1 MSLQSTKST
10 STPRDFTLS
19 VLTED
24 KAGLINQLTIIF
36 TKRKINISSLNVSN
50 SEVSGVSRFTI
61 VTRTSRNMVDKIVK
75 QIRKLIDV
83 LGAFVYEE
91 DQIFYQEIALYKV
104 PTKAFINGNSVEDLV
119 RNSGARILV
128 VEEECIIIEK
138 TGHSKET
145 HDLYQKLEP
154 FGLLEFIRSGRVA
167 VSKSTRKTEA
177 YIKGLEASN
186 SNKLSI
192 QYVERIGSIIANK
205 SDKITQLSK

>member
-1 MSLQSTKST
+1 MSLELKYPT
-10 STPRDFTLS
+10 STPREFTLS

-24 KAGLINQLTIIF
+24 KSGLLNQLTIIF
-36 TKRKINISSLNVSN
+36 TKRKININSLNVSVT
-50 SEVSGVSRFTI
+50 EVKGVSRFTI
-61 VTRTSRNMVDKIVK
+61 VTETSKDMIDNIVK

-104 PTKAFINGNSVEDLV
+104 PKYAIVDGKSIEDLV
-119 RNSGARILV
+119 SKSGARILV
-128 VEEECIIIEK
+128 VETDYMIIEK
-138 TGHSKET
+138 TGKARET

-167 VSKSTRKTEA
+167 ISKSTRKTEA
-177 YIKGLEASN
+177 YIKELEASN

-192 QYVERIGSIIANK
+192 K
-205 SDKITQLSK
+205 DF

>member
-1 MSLQSTKST
+1 MSLKLKYPT
-10 STPRDFTLS
+10 STPREFTLS

-24 KAGLINQLTIIF
+24 KSGLINQLTIIF
-36 TKRKINISSLNVSN
+36 TKRKININSLNVSVT
-50 SEVSGVSRFTI
+50 EVKGVSRFTI
-61 VTRTSRNMVDKIVK
+61 VTETSKDMIDNIVK

-104 PTKAFINGNSVEDLV
+104 PKYAIVDGKSIEDLV
-119 RNSGARILV
+119 SKSGARILV
-128 VEEECIIIEK
+128 VETDYMIIEK
-138 TGHSKET
+138 TGKAKET

-167 VSKSTRKTEA
+167 ISKSTRKTEA
-177 YIKGLEASN
+177 YIKELEASN

-192 QYVERIGSIIANK
+192 K
-205 SDKITQLSK
+205 DF

>member
-1 MSLQSTKST
+1 MSLELKYPT
-10 STPRDFTLS
+10 STPREFTLS

-24 KAGLINQLTIIF
+24 KSGLINQLTIIF
-36 TKRKINISSLNVSN
+36 TKRKININSLNVSVT
-50 SEVSGVSRFTI
+50 EVKGVSRFTI
-61 VTRTSRNMVDKIVK
+61 VIETSKDMIDNIVK

-104 PTKAFINGNSVEDLV
+104 PKYAIVDGNSIGDLV
-119 RNSGARILV
+119 SKSGARILV
-128 VEEECIIIEK
+128 IETDYMIIEK
-138 TGHSKET
+138 TGKAKET

-167 VSKSTRKTEA
+167 ISKSTRKTEA
-177 YIKGLEASN
+177 YIKELEASN

-192 QYVERIGSIIANK
+192 K
-205 SDKITQLSK
+205 DF

>member
-177 YIKGLEASN
+177 YIKGLEDSN

-192 QYVERIGSIIANK
+192 K
-205 SDKITQLSK
+205 DF

>member
-10 STPRDFTLS
+10 SILRDFTLS

-50 SEVSGVSRFTI
+50 SEVAGVSRFTI
-61 VTRTSRNMVDKIVK
+61 VTRTSRNMVEKIVK

-128 VEEECIIIEK
+128 VEEDCIIIEK

-192 QYVERIGSIIANK
+192 K
-205 SDKITQLSK
+205 DF

>member
-1 MSLQSTKST
+1 MSLELKYPS
-10 STPRDFTLS
+10 STPREFTLS

-24 KAGLINQLTIIF
+24 KSGLINQLTIIF
-36 TKRKINISSLNVSN
+36 TKRKININSLNVSVT
-50 SEVSGVSRFTI
+50 EVKGVSRFTI
-61 VTRTSRNMVDKIVK
+61 VIETSKDMIDNIVK

-104 PTKAFINGNSVEDLV
+104 PKYAIVDGKSIEDLV
-119 RNSGARILV
+119 SKSGARILV
-128 VEEECIIIEK
+128 IETDYMIIEK
-138 TGHSKET
+138 TGKAKET

-167 VSKSTRKTEA
+167 ISKSTRKTEA
-177 YIKGLEASN
+177 YIKELEASN

-192 QYVERIGSIIANK
+192 K
-205 SDKITQLSK
+205 DF

>member
-36 TKRKINISSLNVSN
+36 TKRKINIRSLNVSN
-50 SEVSGVSRFTI
+50 SEVAGVSRFTI

-128 VEEECIIIEK
+128 VEEDCIIIEK

-192 QYVERIGSIIANK
+192 K
-205 SDKITQLSK
+205 DF

>member
-10 STPRDFTLS
+10 STTRDFTLS

-50 SEVSGVSRFTI
+50 SEVAGVSRFTI

-91 DQIFYQEIALYKV
+91 DQIFYQEIALYKI

-128 VEEECIIIEK
+128 VEEDCIIIEK

-192 QYVERIGSIIANK
+192 K
-205 SDKITQLSK
+205 DF

>member
-1 MSLQSTKST
+1 MSLELKYPT
-10 STPRDFTLS
+10 STPREFTLS

-24 KAGLINQLTIIF
+24 KSGLINQLTILF
-36 TKRKINISSLNVSN
+36 TKRKININSLNVSVT
-50 SEVSGVSRFTI
+50 EVKGVSRFTI
-61 VTRTSRNMVDKIVK
+61 VIETSKDMIDNIVK

-104 PTKAFINGNSVEDLV
+104 PKYAIVDGKSIEDLV
-119 RNSGARILV
+119 SKSGARILV
-128 VEEECIIIEK
+128 IETDYMIIEK
-138 TGHSKET
+138 TGKAKET

-167 VSKSTRKTEA
+167 ISKSTRKTEA
-177 YIKGLEASN
+177 YIKELEASN

-192 QYVERIGSIIANK
+192 K
-205 SDKITQLSK
+205 DF

>member
-1 MSLQSTKST
+1 MSLQTTKST

-50 SEVSGVSRFTI
+50 SEVAGVSRFTI
-61 VTRTSRNMVDKIVK
+61 VTRASRNMVDKIVK

-128 VEEECIIIEK
+128 VEEDCIIIEK

-192 QYVERIGSIIANK
+192 K
-205 SDKITQLSK
+205 DF

>member
-10 STPRDFTLS
+10 SILRDFTLS

-50 SEVSGVSRFTI
+50 SEVAGVSRFTI

-104 PTKAFINGNSVEDLV
+104 PTKAFINGN
-119 RNSGARILV
+119 
-128 VEEECIIIEK
+128 
-138 TGHSKET
+138 
-145 HDLYQKLEP
+145 
-154 FGLLEFIRSGRVA
+154 
-167 VSKSTRKTEA
+167 
-177 YIKGLEASN
+177 
-186 SNKLSI
+186 
-192 QYVERIGSIIANK
+192 
-205 SDKITQLSK
+205 

>member
-50 SEVSGVSRFTI
+50 SEVAGVSRFTI
-61 VTRTSRNMVDKIVK
+61 VTRTSRNMIDKVVK

-128 VEEECIIIEK
+128 VEEDCIIIEK

-192 QYVERIGSIIANK
+192 K
-205 SDKITQLSK
+205 DF

>member
-1 MSLQSTKST
+1 
-10 STPRDFTLS
+10 
-19 VLTED
+19 
-24 KAGLINQLTIIF
+24 
-36 TKRKINISSLNVSN
+36 
-50 SEVSGVSRFTI
+50 
-61 VTRTSRNMVDKIVK
+61 MVDKIVK

-128 VEEECIIIEK
+128 VEEDCIIIEK

-154 FGLLEFIRSGRVA
+154 FGLLEFIRPGRVA

-192 QYVERIGSIIANK
+192 SVKDFKNLKYKEFFENYENYLNLINYSKIINFIG
-205 SDKITQLSK
+205 

>member
-1 MSLQSTKST
+1 MSLKLKYPT
-10 STPRDFTLS
+10 STPREFTLS

-24 KAGLINQLTIIF
+24 KSGLINQLTIIF
-36 TKRKINISSLNVSN
+36 TKRKININSLNVSVT
-50 SEVSGVSRFTI
+50 EVKGVSRFTI
-61 VTRTSRNMVDKIVK
+61 VIETSKDMIDNIVK

-104 PTKAFINGNSVEDLV
+104 PKYAIVDGKSIEDLV
-119 RNSGARILV
+119 SKSGARILV
-128 VEEECIIIEK
+128 VETDYMIIEK
-138 TGHSKET
+138 TGKARET

-167 VSKSTRKTEA
+167 ISKSTRKTEA
-177 YIKGLEASN
+177 YIKELEASN

-192 QYVERIGSIIANK
+192 K
-205 SDKITQLSK
+205 DF